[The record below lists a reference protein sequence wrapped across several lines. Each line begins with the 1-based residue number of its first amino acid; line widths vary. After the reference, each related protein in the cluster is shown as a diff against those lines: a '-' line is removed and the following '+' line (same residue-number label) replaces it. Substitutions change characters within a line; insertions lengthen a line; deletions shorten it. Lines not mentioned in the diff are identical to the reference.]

1 MIIDVNIKNPTEN
14 DVIVWDGKKWINRQK
29 SYFLDDFNKEL
40 IKLQEELKNAKIE
53 LKKAQNTIMELA
65 SIMKGD

>member
-29 SYFLDDFNKEL
+29 SYFLNDL
-40 IKLQEELKNAKIE
+40 QQQVIKLQEELKNAKIE
-53 LKKAQNTIMELA
+53 LKKAQKTIIELA